1 MSTTTSISTSYAGE
15 FAGKYIAAAI
25 LPARTLAND
34 LITVKQNIKF
44 KEVVKRLATDT
55 LLSDGSCDFNPNG
68 TITLTERVLQPKE
81 LQLNRQLCKS
91 TFRNDWEAVQMGYS
105 AYDNL
110 PKNFAD
116 FLLAH
121 MAEKT
126 AQEIDRSIWVGNG
139 STSGQ
144 FNGFSTLIATDANL
158 PSGQEL
164 AVVGGG
170 LTTSNVIAELGKIL
184 DATPVAVSTQD
195 DYHIYVSTNIFRLYV
210 RALGGFATNFGA
222 AGIDNK
228 GSMWYNGAEI
238 VPFEGVKLVHVPNLA
253 SNTAIATVKDNLW
266 FGTGLLSD
274 MNEAKVIDMADIE
287 GSQNVRVVMRMTA
300 GVQYGVAEDIVTY
313 GITNNAN

>member
-1 MSTTTSISTSYAGE
+1 MSTTTSITTTYAGE
-15 FAGKYIAAAI
+15 SAGKYIASAI
-25 LPARTLAND
+25 LPAQTLAND
-34 LITVKQNIKF
+34 LVTIKQNIKF

-55 LLSDGSCDFNPNG
+55 LLGDGSCDFNPNG
-68 TITLTERVLQPKE
+68 TITLTERILQPKE

-91 TFRNDWEAVQMGYS
+91 TFRNDWDAVQMGYS

-121 MAEKT
+121 MAEKV
-126 AQEIDRSIWVGNG
+126 AYEIDRSIWVGNG
-139 STSGQ
+139 STAGQ

-158 PSGQEL
+158 PSAQEL

-170 LTTSNVIAELGKIL
+170 LSTSNVIAELGKIL
-184 DATPVAVSTQD
+184 DATPTAVSMRE

-210 RALGGFATNFGA
+210 RALGGFATNLGA
-222 AGIDNK
+222 NGVDGK
-228 GSMWYNGAEI
+228 GSMWYNGVSVI
-238 VPFEGVKLVHVPNLA
+238 PFEGVKLVHVPNLA

-266 FGTGLLSD
+266 FGTGLLAD
-274 MNEAKVIDMADIE
+274 ANEAKVLDMADID